1 MQMQKLKDFLG
12 SKEEIRARSGSY
24 DSKKCGG
31 SKNVTSTKR
40 SKSGEGRVWSCT
52 DSRGFLTLPSGTSG
66 GEGSLSV
73 NFKAWKQ
80 TSYTIGY
87 LIPLDPVVYALCW

>member
-1 MQMQKLKDFLG
+1 MQKLKDFLG

-24 DSKKCGG
+24 DSKNCGG

-73 NFKAWKQ
+73 KPKNKLH
-80 TSYTIGY
+80 IR
-87 LIPLDPVVYALCW
+87 LDIWFF